1 MEIEIRAVVKKT
13 ESIDKVRKA
22 IANLFPSAIL
32 EEKEGLIL
40 GKAVKMES
48 FKKMLEMQRIRDTA
62 RAFFKKRAKNSELS
76 FILNKEAA
84 YVGKINFLTV
94 KHPMGGIEVVV
105 KADDIAS
112 IINWLT
118 EKNSQK

>member
-48 FKKMLEMQRIRDTA
+48 FKKMLEMQRIRDT
-62 RAFFKKRAKNSELS
+62 KRQHML
-76 FILNKEAA
+76 
-84 YVGKINFLTV
+84 
-94 KHPMGGIEVVV
+94 
-105 KADDIAS
+105 
-112 IINWLT
+112 
-118 EKNSQK
+118 EK

>member
-22 IANLFPSAIL
+22 
-32 EEKEGLIL
+32 
-40 GKAVKMES
+40 
-48 FKKMLEMQRIRDTA
+48 
-62 RAFFKKRAKNSELS
+62 
-76 FILNKEAA
+76 KEAA

-118 EKNSQK
+118 EKNSRK